1 MDDSLQ
7 PTIDMLLNVSIFIW
21 FGAVCPW
28 PDFNTNNVIPIYRLI
43 FLGVLVLL
51 LRRLPVVVAMHKHI
65 HQIEQLRQ
73 ALFVGFFGP
82 IGVSAIFYLYISID
96 FLKKITVEDGTQ
108 RADAAHLQEVM
119 YVVIWFLVICSIV
132 VHGLSIPMGKLGILI
147 PRTLSNAVSS
157 DRDPDEPVPFHIRS
171 FTEQSLAGV
180 LRNRHSA
187 SASGTATPRSAAT
200 GSTAANLLPRPL
212 YRIGGSVIRSK
223 SGCQQPPPPSNN
235 NNNNNKGTDSPAD
248 ADGVEQQPPSAANSN
263 SNVQGAGS
271 STPIDAPVAPASNK
285 PRGSPADELAQED
298 SSFSSSS
305 PAAVLSPR
313 HTEGQELVLGPQ
325 TIRFADGTARNY
337 GTANAERDR

>member
-313 HTEGQELVLGPQ
+313 HTEGQELVPGPQ